1 MPTAPS
7 PTILE
12 TTRIEIHFHIPV
24 VTLTTSRNKYPDYQ
38 AVPEAEVGQGEGRDR
53 DEDIPGE

>member
-1 MPTAPS
+1 MLPTAPS
-7 PTILE
+7 PTFLE
-12 TTRIEIHFHIPV
+12 IPRIEIHV
-24 VTLTTSRNKYPDYQ
+24 TTSRNKYPDYQ